1 MTGGYRI
8 RPEMAEME
16 ACEHYDK
23 RSSARLQI
31 LSYLVSMGKMLA
43 L

>member
-1 MTGGYRI
+1 MMGGYHI
-8 RPEMAEME
+8 RPEMAEMAEME

-23 RSSARLQI
+23 RSSARLQ
-31 LSYLVSMGKMLA
+31 LLDSMGKMLA